1 MTINMNTTNI
11 TIEHIESFLKGV
23 EQLEINTGSTIDEK
37 YRWIQRILTTT
48 RYLHLRRKGRSS
60 IRQFLVRCTGYGMSH
75 TDHLV
80 AEFKRTGRIKRKERD
95 NGGEFSTCY
104 TVKDIALLAEISE
117 AYFHPNG
124 KALKAVLHDMYHVYG
139 DDQFERLSH
148 LSVSRLYDFR
158 KTITYQNTV
167 LTYTKTRPTS
177 VPIGERRKPYPEG
190 KPGYLR
196 VDSVH
201 QGDLDKE
208 KGVYHIHL
216 VDEVTQWD
224 IQLACAGISEHFL
237 VPILEEALSLFPF
250 EIMNFH
256 SDNGS
261 EYINRTVAKLLE
273 KLRINQTKSRSRRT
287 NDNALVE
294 GKNAATTRPVYGK
307 VHIPRQYAAAIN
319 AFNRDYLNP
328 FHNFHRK
335 CAFPTEIVDGRGKI
349 KKVYKDYH
357 TPIEKLFLVPDV
369 TTYLRKGVTVSR
381 LMQQQLFESHV
392 MAAQKMQKARTALF
406 NLFKK

>member
-11 TIEHIESFLKGV
+11 TIEQIESFLKGAK
-23 EQLEINTGSTIDEK
+23 QLEINTGSTIDEK
-37 YRWIQRILTTT
+37 YRWVQSILTTT
-48 RYLHLRRKGRSS
+48 RYLHLRRKERSL
-60 IRQFLVRCTGYGMSH
+60 IRQFLVRCTGYGISH

-80 AEFKRTGRIKRKERD
+80 AEFKRTGRIIRKKRD
-95 NGGEFSTCY
+95 NGGEFSTFY
-104 TVKDIALLAEISE
+104 TARDITLLAEVSE

-124 KALKAVLHDMYHVYG
+124 KALKAILHDMYHIYG
-139 DDQFERLSH
+139 DSQFERLSR

-158 KTITYQNTV
+158 KTVPYQNAV
-167 LTYTKTRPTS
+167 LTYTKTRPTAT
-177 VPIGERRKPYPEG
+177 PIGERKKPYPEG

-216 VDEVTQWD
+216 IDEVTQWD
-224 IQLACAGISEHFL
+224 IQLACAGISEQFL
-237 VPILEEALSLFPF
+237 VPVLEEALALFPF
-250 EIMNFH
+250 KIINFH

-261 EYINRTVAKLLE
+261 EYINRTVARLLE

-307 VHIPRQYAAAIN
+307 VHIPKHYATAIN
-319 AFNRDYLNP
+319 VFNRDHLNP

-335 CAFPTEIVDGRGKI
+335 CAFPTEIVDKRGKI

-357 TPIEKLFLVPDV
+357 TPAEKLLLIPDV
-369 TTYLRKGVTVSR
+369 VNYLREGVTVSQ
-381 LMQQQLFESHV
+381 LKQQQLAESHV
-392 MAAQKMQKARTALF
+392 ATAQKMQKARTTLF